1 VPGAVFQGLQCVTG
15 IPRGRGLARETAP
28 VRPVPEAFVEAI
40 RDHVLP
46 EVWAMIEL
54 QRLTGMRPGEGC
66 TMRAIGIDMTR
77 KVWLYRP
84 AQHKT
89 AWRNGERVVAL
100 GKKAQAIV
108 REFLTANLTGYVFSP
123 RLAIEAKRRRM
134 RADRKTPVQPSQQ
147 DRSKPNPL
155 KQPGDVYG

>member
-1 VPGAVFQGLQCVTG
+1 
-15 IPRGRGLARETAP
+15 
-28 VRPVPEAFVEAI
+28 
-40 RDHVLP
+40 
-46 EVWAMIEL
+46 
-54 QRLTGMRPGEGC
+54 
-66 TMRAIGIDMTR
+66 
-77 KVWLYRP
+77 
-84 AQHKT
+84 
-89 AWRNGERVVAL
+89 VVAL

-155 KQPGDVYG
+155 KQPGDVYGPAEYAKAIAAGCRKADAEQRANATKEAIEAGKKPPEPDVEFVPSWSPGRLRHSYATMVRKQFGLEAAQVALGHARADVTQIYAE